1 MRVLVLGL
9 TALVTISACTSN
21 SVKDELGNR
30 GVAGTY
36 DVPSADALF
45 LRGKYLYKSTAQ
57 LTEKHYGEELDL
69 SQRRPVVNLSGTLFY
84 AKYGDGRS
92 TLIAN
97 LFHDGKFWI
106 ARVPNEG
113 VKNVYFILSY
123 FPPKILGQYVAAH
136 SLLRFEMDDARPV
149 ELVAEMPDEA
159 ELAKLQSLSP
169 SEAFKRL
176 PNALEDSAHR
186 LKNIAISAE
195 AQWTKNDR
203 YKSYD
208 LKRGLLNA
216 YIQVVRV
223 VSMEERF
230 RNFFDNG
237 RPVNQIKLETDKPL
251 SPILTEGLAL
261 SQRDGLTKVYNTLQY
276 NCTTLA
282 FDIVE
287 LGLKAKD
294 PRVGE
299 IRKYM
304 QKRVPILSPAKLK
317 GYGGE
322 TEVVPMQMDSS
333 LAAEALAAL
342 KDQVIVPK
350 RPLCPA
356 DFNAEQCSSIK
367 QAVNVVKGV
376 FPSEALPEN

>member
-1 MRVLVLGL
+1 
-9 TALVTISACTSN
+9 
-21 SVKDELGNR
+21 
-30 GVAGTY
+30 
-36 DVPSADALF
+36 
-45 LRGKYLYKSTAQ
+45 
-57 LTEKHYGEELDL
+57 
-69 SQRRPVVNLSGTLFY
+69 
-84 AKYGDGRS
+84 
-92 TLIAN
+92 
-97 LFHDGKFWI
+97 
-106 ARVPNEG
+106 
-113 VKNVYFILSY
+113 
-123 FPPKILGQYVAAH
+123 
-136 SLLRFEMDDARPV
+136 
-149 ELVAEMPDEA
+149 
-159 ELAKLQSLSP
+159 
-169 SEAFKRL
+169 
-176 PNALEDSAHR
+176 
-186 LKNIAISAE
+186 
-195 AQWTKNDR
+195 
-203 YKSYD
+203 
-208 LKRGLLNA
+208 
-216 YIQVVRV
+216 
-223 VSMEERF
+223 MEERF